1 MNQFGKL
8 YSKFYDLMYEDKN
21 YLSEVEYVTSLLPND
36 ASKQSLLDIGCGT
49 GKHAEIFCDKG
60 FSVHGIDLS
69 SEMLDL
75 ARERN
80 KSKSSDELS
89 FSLGNSR
96 TFSIG
101 RKFDV
106 IVSLFHVMSYQNN
119 NTALV
124 ETLKQIKKHLN
135 PGGYFIFDFW
145 YGPAVLSDLPATRIK
160 RLSNQDI
167 KVTRLAEPVLNV
179 TSNIVEVNYEI
190 HIDDLLSGNKVVK
203 NEKHLMR
210 YFFDPELELLINQMG
225 FEVIDKY
232 EWLTTEEPKLGS
244 WNVVWVVK
252 G

>member
-1 MNQFGKL
+1 MSQFGKL
-8 YSKFYDLMYEDKN
+8 YSKFYDLMYEDKS
-21 YLSEVEYVTSLLPND
+21 YLSEVEYVVSLLPTD
-36 ASKQSLLDIGCGT
+36 ARKKSLLDIGCGT
-49 GKHAEIFCDKG
+49 GKHAEIFFDKG

-80 KSKSSDELS
+80 KSKSSDDIS

-96 TFSIG
+96 TFSIDK
-101 RKFDV
+101 KFDV
-106 IVSLFHVMSYQNN
+106 IVSLFHVMSYQND
-119 NTALV
+119 NTALA
-124 ETLKQIKKHLN
+124 ETLNQIKNHLN

-145 YGPAVLSDLPATRIK
+145 YGPAVLSDLPATRVK

-167 KVTRLAEPVLNV
+167 KVTRLAEPELKVA
-179 TSNIVEVNYEI
+179 SNIVEVNYEI
-190 HIDDLLSGNKVVK
+190 HIDDLLSGDKVVK
-203 NEKHLMR
+203 KETHSMR
-210 YFFDPELELLINQMG
+210 YFFDPELELILSQLG

-232 EWLTTEEPKLGS
+232 EWLTNEEPKLSS